1 MQGPSLS
8 LSHEESSP
16 PNDPSEERLEEEV
29 GRRPPLVAKV
39 LVTGRWSPVFPGE
52 PEGFLECLAKTGFQ
66 GLFLPDQ
73 EDIPAAEVFGQM
85 TRWLEEVAYL
95 VVLRGTHEETYQESL
110 LEIGIAFALGKSIL
124 FVDPFPGDPVANHPI
139 FSHLHGRSMV
149 ALGSIR
155 ILNSL
160 DHVLDL
166 LALYRGRMR

>member
-1 MQGPSLS
+1 MQGTSLS
-8 LSHEESSP
+8 LSDEESRP
-16 PNDPSEERLEEEV
+16 PHDPSPERPEEG

-39 LVTGRWSPVFPGE
+39 LVTGQWSTAFPGE

-139 FSHLHGRSMV
+139 LSHLHGRSMV